1 MSVGWYVGNANDEAG
16 EYRGWLLGHFIDP
29 TAGAVRTTEALEVKW
44 GIHLAGHRRPE
55 WTTPGRPKKTPWSSR
70 SAGLRFHKRY
80 RSAEILA
87 TPQRGPAMTR
97 LVMPDLDHLGA
108 GDRRDF
114 VGALWDLYRE
124 AGEPSARVASRWCR
138 QAP

>member
-55 WTTPGRPKKTPWSSR
+55 WTRGDQR
-70 SAGLRFHKRY
+70 STLLFMGSGHHQRYLSPHDPRAGARGASPSGSGWRLPPAQSDLDLRARRHD
-80 RSAEILA
+80 
-87 TPQRGPAMTR
+87 GPACEIT
-97 LVMPDLDHLGA
+97 A
-108 GDRRDF
+108 
-114 VGALWDLYRE
+114 A
-124 AGEPSARVASRWCR
+124 AI
-138 QAP
+138 